1 MIRKNPSINILL
13 ADDDADD
20 RMMFTDAF
28 KELKMNTSVKTVN
41 DGKEL
46 MDYLNDENT
55 VLPNI
60 LFLDLNMPVKNGLQ
74 CLKEIRSTPHLKEL
88 VVVIYSTS
96 SSEKDIEDTFV
107 KGANVYITKPA
118 SFGKLK
124 EVLSRVVSLNWQ
136 YQTSGLDKQTFLLN
150 L

>member
-1 MIRKNPSINILL
+1 MNNNKFINILL

-28 KELKMNTSVKTVN
+28 SELKMNNVVETVN
-41 DGKEL
+41 DGLQLMEHLNKE
-46 MDYLNDENT
+46 NAK
-55 VLPNI
+55 LPDV
-60 LFLDLNMPVKNGLQ
+60 LFLDLNMPRKNGME
-74 CLKEIRSTPHLKEL
+74 CLKEIRKSANLKEL
-88 VVVIYSTS
+88 IVVIYSTS

-118 SFGKLK
+118 SFDKLK
-124 EVLSRVVSLNWQ
+124 EVLSRVVSINWQ
-136 YQTSGLDKQTFLLN
+136 YQTSALDKQTFLLN